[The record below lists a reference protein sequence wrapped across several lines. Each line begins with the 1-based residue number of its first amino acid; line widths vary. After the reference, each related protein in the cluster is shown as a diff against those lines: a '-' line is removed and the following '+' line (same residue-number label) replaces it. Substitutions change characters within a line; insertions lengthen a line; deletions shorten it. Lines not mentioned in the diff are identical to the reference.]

1 MPPHQWKDI
10 SINFPCHW
18 CNGHEAP
25 ADPHQG
31 TPIKKAPASEGR
43 GCQGPGAP
51 CVTPPGRLATGWH
64 QPAAAS
70 GEGLGCRRLSTR
82 GTMSTQATMM
92 ISVSDMGRC
101 RKDRKSTRLN
111 SSHLVISYA
120 VSCLKKKNT
129 PAPRDV

>member
-82 GTMSTQATMM
+82 GTMSTQ
-92 ISVSDMGRC
+92 
-101 RKDRKSTRLN
+101 DRKSTRLN
-111 SSHLVISYA
+111 SSHSQISYA
-120 VSCLKKKNT
+120 VFCLKKKNS
-129 PAPRDV
+129 